1 MTDTLQNT
9 SKKYGL
15 VAAGELLADLIGVD
29 FTPDLFSTSTFR
41 RLQGGSP
48 ANLAANMAR
57 LGHHSALVACVGADK
72 LGKFL
77 VEEVAKTGVNT
88 EFIATDSQQPTSIV
102 LVSRTQGT
110 PDFIAYR
117 AADSQL
123 RAVHFSDELLAET
136 AIFHTTCFALS
147 REPARSG
154 IMDAAQRARKKG
166 AIVSLDANY
175 APSIWPDRHE
185 ARREVARYVQGG
197 LVKLSDDDA
206 HRLFGRDVSLDD
218 VLAYFHEQ
226 SVQLICFTLG
236 AAGSV
241 ISWDNG
247 AQRMHFP
254 VEKVDVKDA
263 TGAGDAYWSGFLSA
277 YLKGYSPEICAKAG
291 ARMAARKIGAAEPL
305 PSHLPDDFL
314 YV

>member
-1 MTDTLQNT
+1 MADTLT
-9 SKKYGL
+9 IHSKKYDL
-15 VAAGELLADLIGVD
+15 VATGEILADLIGTD
-29 FTPDLFSTSTFR
+29 FAPDLFSTNTFR

-57 LGHHSALVACVGADK
+57 LGHTASLVACVGEDM

-77 VEEVAKTGVNT
+77 IEEVAKTGVNT
-88 EFIATDSQQPTSIV
+88 DFIIKDSHHPTSLV
-102 LVSRTQGT
+102 LVSRTKGT

-117 AADSQL
+117 AADTQL
-123 RAVHFSDELLAET
+123 QSIHFSDDLLAET
-136 AIFHTTCFALS
+136 TIFHTTCFALS

-154 IMDAAQRARKKG
+154 ILDAAQRAYDKG

-175 APSIWPDRHE
+175 APSLWPDRHE
-185 ARREVARYVQGG
+185 ARRVIARYVKGG

-206 HRLFGRDVSLDD
+206 HRLFGREVALDD
-218 VLAYFHEQ
+218 VLSYFHEQ
-226 SVQLICFTLG
+226 GVKLICFTLG

-247 AQRMHFP
+247 LQRRHFP
-254 VEKVDVKDA
+254 VESVEVKDA

-277 YLKGYSPEICAKAG
+277 FLKGHAPEVCAKAG
-291 ARMAARKIGAAEPL
+291 ARMAARKIGSADPL
-305 PSHLPDDFL
+305 PAHIESDFL
-314 YV
+314 FE